1 MGIGTM
7 TRGEKAVI
15 FVTSQYLTPSPLITV
30 EDGIEEVHFE
40 VELVHF
46 IQVSEVIV
54 ELDSCSISLFG
65 GVFMTLIYVVPFC
78 HQPPLEKKII
88 FLSFAKLVYFQTFSH

>member
-54 ELDSCSISLFG
+54 ELDYGSMYMFG
-65 GVFMTLIYVVPFC
+65 GAFTI
-78 HQPPLEKKII
+78 
-88 FLSFAKLVYFQTFSH
+88 LVYIGSFCL

>member
-30 EDGIEEVHFE
+30 EDGVEEVQFE

-46 IQVSEVIV
+46 IQVSKVIV
-54 ELDSCSISLFG
+54 QLDCCSINMFG
-65 GVFMTLIYVVPFC
+65 GAFMTLV
-78 HQPPLEKKII
+78 
-88 FLSFAKLVYFQTFSH
+88 

>member
-54 ELDSCSISLFG
+54 ELDYGSMYMFGGAFYDPCLYWFFLSLTCFEKLISL
-65 GVFMTLIYVVPFC
+65 
-78 HQPPLEKKII
+78 
-88 FLSFAKLVYFQTFSH
+88 LSSC